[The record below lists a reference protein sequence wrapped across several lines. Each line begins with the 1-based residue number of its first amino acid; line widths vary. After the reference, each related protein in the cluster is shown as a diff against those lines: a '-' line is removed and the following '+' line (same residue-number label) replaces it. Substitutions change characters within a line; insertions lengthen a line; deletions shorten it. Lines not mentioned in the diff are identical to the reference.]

1 MSTFKFTK
9 KTPSFTPL
17 SNTFIDKYMP
27 SARGEFV
34 KVYIM
39 GLRLYHS
46 GELGINSSL
55 LASSL
60 HLLESDVMNAW
71 QYWHDEGVINKIK
84 IDNFDNFEIEFIDLD
99 KNNITTKEV
108 NLLSEMKSDSTR
120 GMLEDIESLLGRPL
134 SSAEMQN
141 YLSWQKSFGFS
152 PEMILLLIQY
162 CVSKKKTDW
171 RYIEKVAISWKNQ
184 GIDSAEKIQEYIK
197 KSEDKW
203 SSIRKILKYLGIS
216 EGEVMKPQ
224 EDMFDKWLFKYNMPL
239 EVIFK
244 ACDICFKNIN
254 KADYK
259 YIDAILNNW
268 NKENLHSI
276 KDIEAKSTTK
286 KTTKPNYEKPKSR
299 FFNFEERNYDYD
311 ELEKQLLGWDDND

>member
-1 MSTFKFTK
+1 MSTFKFTR

-27 SARGEFV
+27 MARGEFI

-84 IDNFDNFEIEFIDLD
+84 IDNFDNFEIEFVDLD

-120 GMLEDIESLLGRPL
+120 GMLEDIETLLGRPL

-171 RYIEKVAISWKNQ
+171 RYIE
-184 GIDSAEKIQEYIK
+184 
-197 KSEDKW
+197 
-203 SSIRKILKYLGIS
+203 
-216 EGEVMKPQ
+216 
-224 EDMFDKWLFKYNMPL
+224 
-239 EVIFK
+239 
-244 ACDICFKNIN
+244 
-254 KADYK
+254 
-259 YIDAILNNW
+259 
-268 NKENLHSI
+268 
-276 KDIEAKSTTK
+276 
-286 KTTKPNYEKPKSR
+286 
-299 FFNFEERNYDYD
+299 
-311 ELEKQLLGWDDND
+311 